1 MEQITLTK
9 EKLELLNSIQERHV
23 NGFDCLV
30 NDVFN
35 EIISNSNTFKEAKEK
50 LKELRIHS
58 GMQGETTSL
67 LVVYEK
73 AEEKLEER
81 INATLI
87 NEWRKGGIA
96 MFKILNDLKTSL
108 KNHPW
113 GWKEHLPY
121 LLILSMSLIALILGI
136 LSMILS

>member
-1 MEQITLTK
+1 MERITLTK

-58 GMQGETTSL
+58 GMKYETTSL
-67 LVVYEK
+67 LAVYEK

-87 NEWRKGGIA
+87 NE
-96 MFKILNDLKTSL
+96 
-108 KNHPW
+108 
-113 GWKEHLPY
+113 
-121 LLILSMSLIALILGI
+121 
-136 LSMILS
+136 